1 MSEISGNESVTSIT
15 KSQKSPKDEINL
27 QDVVEVFVPE
37 KYRKTS
43 KICMSENENLLLN
56 FYSNLNNIRKSN
68 PSFRDITLNHI
79 LILVIRENHG
89 VNEKLHLNLGLNPY
103 LRFNDYYISKLNCI
117 DINEPILVFNRFKKF
132 NPYKNEFSE
141 IHNTTYMSVRTQD
154 VFGWE
159 NLKDNFDVLEDS
171 DSDSVIITNYK
182 ETEKEKVW
190 MVQNTTTIDKSD
202 LYNQIKHLE
211 NLKND
216 FIIQSKLTDL
226 DPNPYAMSEYDFHNI
241 CVWKYHSFEYP
252 TRKKAF
258 EWSQYLRPRIYDLV
272 KSFSR
277 IRKKDFLSVM
287 RIHYESLD
295 QPDADKRELLYT
307 LGYNEIID
315 KMMDKMK
322 TISGTSLCYEEIL
335 EDDRDITLDETIP
348 MSKLRLIIN
357 DYIIQTQRYIFEGDH
372 RGIMKYIRKNDLSYE
387 VLENEKMYVELL
399 NDNLFCVLENGL
411 EDYSKEVVNSEQYQL
426 QTPDIYILLG
436 FYMFPCFFSKEL
448 WEKCDFSKQTKWRYV
463 IQSMNFLETTYWYY
477 MYGLCCFFAQVIGP
491 SYYIYNYYLIDNNDF
506 CPNKSTILNKFFA
519 MSYYLVLYA
528 RMNSFWR
535 SLTTCVWQYGNT
547 TIITSDNYL
556 RLTLIVN
563 SICLYIVPLF
573 TYTLFIELSN
583 ITDLILNCLTGEFL
597 INIDNLIVEFI
608 GEEDYIRTLTKDL
621 LIYSF
626 LKTGYPTKNIM
637 EGNTSELW
645 VITTLQVIQM
655 FGTLVM
661 TGIVYKCI

>member
-1 MSEISGNESVTSIT
+1 MTEISDSESITSIE
-15 KSQKSPKDEINL
+15 SIKSPKDEINL
-27 QDVVEVFVPE
+27 QDVIEVFVPE

-43 KICMSENENLLLN
+43 KICMNASENVLLN
-56 FYSNLNNIRKSN
+56 FYLNLNNIRRSN
-68 PSFRDITLNHI
+68 LSFRDITLNHI
-79 LILVIRENHG
+79 LVLVIREHHG
-89 VNEKLHLNLGLNPY
+89 ENVKLHLNLGLNPY
-103 LRFNDYYISKLNCI
+103 LRLNDYYISKLNCI

-132 NPYKNEFSE
+132 NPYNNEFLE

-154 VFGWE
+154 VFSWE
-159 NLKDNFDVLEDS
+159 NLKDNFDVLEDR
-171 DSDSVIITNYK
+171 DGELVTIANYK
-182 ETEKEKVW
+182 ETEKEQLWK
-190 MVQNTTTIDKSD
+190 VQNTTTIDKSD
-202 LYNQIKHLE
+202 LYDHIKHLE

-226 DPNPYAMSEYDFHNI
+226 DPNPDTMSEYDFHNI

-252 TRKKAF
+252 TSKKVF
-258 EWSQYLRPRIYDLV
+258 EWSEYLRPRSYDLV

-277 IRKKDFLSVM
+277 IREKDFSSVM
-287 RIHYESLD
+287 RIHYESLE
-295 QPDADKRELLYT
+295 QPDVDKRELLDT
-307 LGYNEIID
+307 LGYNEIMD

-372 RGIMKYIRKNDLSYE
+372 RGLTKYIRKDDLSYE
-387 VLENEKMYVELL
+387 VLEKEELYQELL

-411 EDYSKEVVNSEQYQL
+411 ENYSKEVINSEQYEL

-436 FYMFPCFFSKEL
+436 FYIFPSFFSKEL
-448 WEKCDFSKQTKWRYV
+448 WEKCDFAKQAKWIYV
-463 IQSMNFLETTYWYY
+463 IQSMNFLETTCWYY

-491 SYYIYNYYLIDNNDF
+491 SYYIYNYYLIENNDF
-506 CPNKSTILNKFFA
+506 CPNNSTTLNKFFVI
-519 MSYYLVLYA
+519 SYYLVLYA

-535 SLTTCVWQYGNT
+535 SLTTSVWQYGNT
-547 TIITSDNYL
+547 TVITSDNYL

-573 TYTLFIELSN
+573 TYTLFVELSN
-583 ITDLILNCLTGEFL
+583 VTDLILNCLTGEFL

-608 GEEDYIRTLTKDL
+608 GEEDYIKTLTKDL
-621 LIYSF
+621 LIFSF
-626 LKTGYPTKNIM
+626 LETGYPSKNIM
-637 EGNTSELW
+637 EGNTNELW

-661 TGIVYKCI
+661 TVLVYKCI